1 MTEQVQNDSV
11 NTMAESEETSAQQVP
26 PAQLSPQQIKQIKA
40 SLLERLQKQYLEF
53 LGNIANMPCYKPAQ
67 LEGFRFFD
75 TGFLWCKSAIE
86 NLSLEPPAPVAPAS
100 SITQPETPEAA

>member
-11 NTMAESEETSAQQVP
+11 NEEMNTP
-26 PAQLSPQQIKQIKA
+26 TQQIPPSQLNSQQIQQIKA

-75 TGFLWCKSAIE
+75 TGFLWYKSAIE
-86 NLSLEPPAPVAPAS
+86 NLSLEPPAPVAPDS